1 MNEKNYEMIA
11 DYLKLNDANYKILQ
25 KTNTKLLQKIFM
37 KKSVFSQLIRES
49 IEDLNETEEEY
60 YATILGW

>member
-37 KKSVFSQLIRES
+37 KKSVF
-49 IEDLNETEEEY
+49 LN
-60 YATILGW
+60 